1 MVRRLSSNNHGLNM
15 EKKEYMQPCMKIIL
29 MPRLL
34 QEFELSGGGNAG
46 EAAAKRHNGFDDT
59 DEESENIWN
68 FKW

>member
-1 MVRRLSSNNHGLNM
+1 MNM

-34 QEFELSGGGNAG
+34 QEFELSEGGNAEG
-46 EAAAKRHNGFDDT
+46 AVAKSHNGFDEI

>member
-1 MVRRLSSNNHGLNM
+1 MNM

-34 QEFELSGGGNAG
+34 QEFELSEGGNAEG
-46 EAAAKRHNGFDDT
+46 AVAKSHNGFDEI
-59 DEESENIWN
+59 DEESENIGN

>member
-1 MVRRLSSNNHGLNM
+1 M

-34 QEFELSGGGNAG
+34 QEFELSEGGNAG
-46 EAAAKRHNGFDDT
+46 EAAAKRHNGFEDT